1 MPRTDPDRVAIG
13 KILRPRGIR
22 GELKIMP
29 FAASSLDRF
38 ARLDRVYVEL
48 PCGSVHRCQV
58 VQVRQQGRF
67 LNLKIDGIDTIEDAE
82 ALRNGFLLIDRS
94 EIPSLPEGSFYVFE
108 LVGMEVRT
116 ETGRRLGEIYEVLE
130 LPANDVYVVRDG
142 TRELL
147 IPAVRDIVR
156 RIDTSSGVMIVDDRK
171 GLTDDEDPVAST
183 PPSSKRT
190 P

>member
-1 MPRTDPDRVAIG
+1 MSRTDPDRIAIG

-22 GELKIMP
+22 GELKVMP
-29 FAASSLDRF
+29 FAASPERF
-38 ARLDRVYVEL
+38 ARLDRVYVES
-48 PCGSVHRCQV
+48 PRGSVHRCRV

-67 LNLKIDGIDTIEDAE
+67 FNLKLEGIDTIEDAE
-82 ALRNGFLLIDRS
+82 VLRNGFLLIDRS
-94 EIPSLPEGSFYVFE
+94 EIPSLPEGFFYVFE

-116 ETGRRLGEIYEVLE
+116 ETGRRLGEIHEVLD

-142 TRELL
+142 AREFL

-171 GLTDDEDPVAST
+171 GLVDAGGFVT
-183 PPSSKRT
+183 SKRT